1 MRESCGKEA
10 DQNSPFIQRPQKAF
24 EGEITNKWRQIS
36 NKKIFNARTYYFSNV
51 PELSLD
57 VRMQRCLTCSDVTI

>member
-10 DQNSPFIQRPQKAF
+10 DQNFPFIQRPQKLF